1 MVAEDSTGRQGEIS
15 QLSTVRLNLDFVD
28 WGFVNLGAVVTA
40 KLLDHPE
47 LTPREYVTFLLANAY
62 FYAYALR
69 VGADEDTIHY
79 TRGEFMRYPP
89 IKKISLL
96 DKKKLLRL
104 IVVIPWNWRF
114 PMTSFRRLR
123 KVSETLRERCLP
135 CRFSWMK
142 MQWRFFTDRG
152 MCLNWISEEK
162 RFWHFH
168 LCVHLN
174 IYKQDILY
182 QNSTRSGNNFLMQR
196 ERIGDI

>member
-62 FYAYALR
+62 FYADALR

-89 IKKISLL
+89 IKKNIIIRQEEIVTFDCGHTMELAIPNDVVSTLKKSFGNLEGALSAMQVFMDENAMAFLHRQGDVFEL
-96 DKKKLLRL
+96 DFGGKEILA
-104 IVVIPWNWRF
+104 F
-114 PMTSFRRLR
+114 PFVRTFKYIQTGYS
-123 KVSETLRERCLP
+123 
-135 CRFSWMK
+135 
-142 MQWRFFTDRG
+142 
-152 MCLNWISEEK
+152 ISEL
-162 RFWHFH
+162 HP
-168 LCVHLN
+168 
-174 IYKQDILY
+174 
-182 QNSTRSGNNFLMQR
+182 
-196 ERIGDI
+196 ERQ